1 MTKFK
6 AQMTQN
12 VCSLLREWEIPN
24 KSGNPLTRVKNPQS
38 KEDRKPRNETHLVLV
53 AAHHCCRLARRW
65 PPLSSSLAD
74 RCAYLLSYS
83 SFGFFNLSHNASSLL
98 FLVPFIMP
106 LSGDNAKKGSVRTH
120 SAWNH
125 CVSIDE
131 KSRKVKIVRRS

>member
-1 MTKFK
+1 VRNPK
-6 AQMTQN
+6 Q
-12 VCSLLREWEIPN
+12 EWKSPN
-24 KSGNPLTRVKNPQS
+24 KSEKPQS

-74 RCAYLLSYS
+74 RCAYLLFYS